1 MMVRRVRFA
10 FMRRGLP
17 SAILVA
23 SVLGT
28 GLVLSPIAARAVGVT
43 PTLRLSPD
51 HGQASASFT
60 ATYNLSPCQAS
71 PGTSIDFYWNE
82 YPPNGGQ
89 RLGAA
94 TLDATCTARLTTS
107 PPAGTSPGSDL
118 VYGFWALPD
127 GSPLAGTIAA
137 RAYTVDPPPAGATP
151 TPSSPPGPSPTAGA
165 PTPPGAPDDD
175 SWLRGGLQS
184 SSSSGA
190 SSNSSSSGFGPP
202 PYINTPLGRVSLV
215 ALLLAAVA
223 LLLLLL
229 ILMVL
234 AILLLILPRRR
245 AAGQTVDRAA

>member
-1 MMVRRVRFA
+1 
-10 FMRRGLP
+10 MRRWLP
-17 SAILVA
+17 SAILVTF
-23 SVLGT
+23 VLAA
-28 GLVLSPIAARAVGVT
+28 GLLLTPVAARAVGVT

-51 HGQASASFT
+51 HGQASDSFT

-94 TLDATCTARLTTS
+94 TLDATCTARLIAS

-137 RAYTVDPPPAGATP
+137 RAYTVDPSPVRATPTP
-151 TPSSPPGPSPTAGA
+151 TPSSPAGPSPTAGG
-165 PTPPGAPDDD
+165 PTPPGPTGDSD
-175 SWLRGGLQS
+175 SWLQGGLQS
-184 SSSSGA
+184 SSSAGA
-190 SSNSSSSGFGPP
+190 SANSSGSGFGPP
-202 PYINTPLGRVSLV
+202 PYVNTPLGRISLV

-229 ILMVL
+229 LL
-234 AILLLILPRRR
+234 AIALLIASRRTTER
-245 AAGQTVDRAA
+245 QTVDRAA

>member
-1 MMVRRVRFA
+1 MMVRRKRFA
-10 FMRRGLP
+10 YVGRGL
-17 SAILVA
+17 SGAILVV
-23 SVLGT
+23 SVLGA
-28 GLVLSPIAARAVGVT
+28 GLVLTPIAAGAVGVT

-137 RAYTVDPPPAGATP
+137 RAYAVDPPPVRATPTP
-151 TPSSPPGPSPTAGA
+151 TPSSPPGPSPTAGG
-165 PTPPGAPDDD
+165 PTPPGPTGDSD
-175 SWLRGGLQS
+175 SWLPGGVHIS
-184 SSSSGA
+184 TGANTSG
-190 SSNSSSSGFGPP
+190 SGFGPP
-202 PYINTPLGRVSLV
+202 PYVNTPLGRVSLV
-215 ALLLAAVA
+215 ALLLAAVG
-223 LLLLLL
+223 LLLFLL

-234 AILLLILPRRR
+234 AILLLILPRRG
-245 AAGQTVDRAA
+245 AADQAVDRAA